1 MNEMTPI
8 TLNLQ
13 APNVNVIVHAKE
25 GDRAGRYMNAR
36 LVDGA
41 TAFIPPQNA
50 YFAVR
55 YMKADGNGGLYD
67 TMEDNVTPAVTL
79 SGNIAT
85 IGIAEQALTVPGRVA
100 MELNIYDHTGKRISA
115 FTFTMIVE
123 ETVMPDGNVESTEYF
138 NILTH
143 EIALALQAS
152 DVVQAVVDMTVEGE
166 KLPAGSTPT
175 VEKDY
180 DPEAGTL
187 KLTFGL
193 VTGDDGKSAYQSAV
207 DGGYAGTEAQFNV
220 ELAGLNAAATAA
232 QAAAAAAAQSK
243 ADVQALA
250 ETISGS
256 VGIDDDYTGEDT
268 TWSSS
273 KINNENEKIK
283 ELNSYNLFNTPY
295 QNFTN
300 YNGVSGTFDGK
311 KYILSG
317 TSIAALNQNVYASTI
332 KLVDGLSNGDLFE
345 IELHSSN
352 VNALCQ
358 LFWAV
363 NGSYEFSANVE
374 GKFYSKVP
382 NNAEGML
389 IRLRIESGKT
399 FNNDTWYFTITKA
412 PSNKEINDVIP
423 ILNTTIYSNNDTFIE
438 RMLQKYK
445 IVRLG
450 AGVYECD
457 NTINMPDNSTI
468 EGCRETVIK
477 MASGK
482 SGIKVGANC
491 CIRNISIISEDGHTQ
506 TAGSASGIVIEG
518 NYEEPPLIHNTV
530 IENVHIRGFNRAG
543 IYGHKTG
550 YWVADSA
557 SISNCEI
564 YNCYAGILFE
574 DFCEFNRVVNCLCYS
589 CYIGFLN
596 KSGNNYATN
605 CSFSNNTV
613 GIYIDCT
620 DIESSGNNGHGGV
633 VGCTINHSNNNNG
646 YAIIVK
652 KNETNGFL
660 FADCN
665 IWYGKIDVEENSK
678 GIMICNT
685 IFGGGTPEIINWG
698 SVLMLNSCIFKVT
711 PTFKGNGTT
720 KKHNCSLFDGE
731 DV

>member
-1 MNEMTPI
+1 MTEMTPI

-25 GDRAGRYMNAR
+25 GDRAGRYMNAS

-100 MELNIYDHTGKRISA
+100 MELNIYDHTGKRIST

-256 VGIDDDYTGEDT
+256 VGIDDDYTGDAT

-273 KINNENEKIK
+273 KINEKI
-283 ELNSYNLFNTPY
+283 
-295 QNFTN
+295 
-300 YNGVSGTFDGK
+300 
-311 KYILSG
+311 
-317 TSIAALNQNVYASTI
+317 A
-332 KLVDGLSNGDLFE
+332 
-345 IELHSSN
+345 
-352 VNALCQ
+352 
-358 LFWAV
+358 
-363 NGSYEFSANVE
+363 
-374 GKFYSKVP
+374 
-382 NNAEGML
+382 
-389 IRLRIESGKT
+389 
-399 FNNDTWYFTITKA
+399 
-412 PSNKEINDVIP
+412 
-423 ILNTTIYSNNDTFIE
+423 DTFLLNFANAI
-438 RMLQKYK
+438 
-445 IVRLG
+445 
-450 AGVYECD
+450 
-457 NTINMPDNSTI
+457 TI
-468 EGCRETVIK
+468 EDGSDYDDLKNRGNYIVTSASHAATMINCPQQIAHRLLVIWSTTSSRIIQVILTNTK
-477 MASGK
+477 EVNIYTRYYNASEWSNWLK
-482 SGIKVGANC
+482 
-491 CIRNISIISEDGHTQ
+491 ISNSIDITNLSTRITRLEEYMVDD
-506 TAGSASGIVIEG
+506 GSA
-518 NYEEPPLIHNTV
+518 
-530 IENVHIRGFNRAG
+530 
-543 IYGHKTG
+543 
-550 YWVADSA
+550 WV
-557 SISNCEI
+557 E
-564 YNCYAGILFE
+564 
-574 DFCEFNRVVNCLCYS
+574 
-589 CYIGFLN
+589 
-596 KSGNNYATN
+596 
-605 CSFSNNTV
+605 
-613 GIYIDCT
+613 
-620 DIESSGNNGHGGV
+620 
-633 VGCTINHSNNNNG
+633 
-646 YAIIVK
+646 
-652 KNETNGFL
+652 
-660 FADCN
+660 
-665 IWYGKIDVEENSK
+665 
-678 GIMICNT
+678 
-685 IFGGGTPEIINWG
+685 
-698 SVLMLNSCIFKVT
+698 
-711 PTFKGNGTT
+711 
-720 KKHNCSLFDGE
+720 
-731 DV
+731 